1 MKTYIKSF
9 KFPPSLPTCVV
20 RCVFLGACC
29 CSGVGL
35 PQYRTLPVPSIVHA
49 DRNSTS
55 AMSSS
60 NGEPKP
66 QVLSRQNRTGL
77 VSLNSL
83 FRHDAFHAADPDM
96 DLDNNP
102 EFIQFLQTASSSTT
116 MNDIQKEIQAQQ
128 ERGIA
133 YLTKATEFAISKIK
147 SDATAGK
154 VSGGVE
160 NEPPPTEIKEKCGK
174 RSLRSSHVGKKG
186 PAAAAKCAATEVKD
200 SLYYLNLFNMSGG
213 DVNVLPIDKV
223 LVQVTD
229 IDESSRSPKAFLVE
243 PPKLPRGRRCRIG
256 RGAAGEVKINE
267 VTIPHDSEV
276 STKHGILTQSNK
288 MYYFE
293 DVGSS
298 NGTTV
303 VIHDKTVE
311 LEKNVP
317 YPLENGAILLMGK
330 SQLTI
335 NFAPL

>member
-1 MKTYIKSF
+1 
-9 KFPPSLPTCVV
+9 
-20 RCVFLGACC
+20 
-29 CSGVGL
+29 
-35 PQYRTLPVPSIVHA
+35 
-49 DRNSTS
+49 
-55 AMSSS
+55 MSSS
-60 NGEPKP
+60 NGSDGESKP
-66 QVLSRQNRTGL
+66 QVLSRQNRTGF
-77 VSLNSL
+77 VSLNSP
-83 FRHDAFHAADPDM
+83 FRHFHVFNEADPDM

-102 EFIQFLQTASSSTT
+102 EFIQFLQTANSSTT

-133 YLTKATEFAISKIK
+133 YLAKATEFVINKIK
-147 SDATAGK
+147 TDATA
-154 VSGGVE
+154 GVE

-174 RSLRSSHVGKKG
+174 RSLRSSHVCKKG
-186 PAAAAKCAATEVKD
+186 SAAPPAASNSATTKVKD
-200 SLYYLNLFNMSGG
+200 TLYYLNLFNASGG

-229 IDESSRSPKAFLVE
+229 TEESSRSPIAFLVE
-243 PPKLPRGRRCRIG
+243 PPKLSRGRRCRVG
-256 RGAAGEVKINE
+256 RGVAGEVKANE

-276 STKHGILTQSNK
+276 STKHGIFTRSNK

-311 LEKNVP
+311 LEEKVP
-317 YPLENGAILLMGK
+317 FPLENGAILLMGK